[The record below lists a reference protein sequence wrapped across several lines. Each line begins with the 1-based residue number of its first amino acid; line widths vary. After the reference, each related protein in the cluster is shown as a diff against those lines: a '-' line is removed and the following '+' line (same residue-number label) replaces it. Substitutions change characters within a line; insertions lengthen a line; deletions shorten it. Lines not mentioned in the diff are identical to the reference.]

1 MTEYEFGGA
10 LNLDPSDYVSGADE
24 AAQAS
29 DDVAVAA
36 DDMSESMWEID
47 AAGIAAGG
55 ALAGVGTAGQGIL
68 DDTRD
73 MREQLGLAAETMG
86 VTQEETEAMAQELSD
101 ATFPIED
108 ATGAIDSLAQQGID
122 SEEDMLAVADAAD
135 EIADATGT
143 SAESV
148 ADNLGPAITSLGDD
162 IEDMPELA
170 DAFTLAVR
178 DSNLETEDLAG
189 VIERSSEELNEMG
202 LGAEDAA
209 GLISEYADETGKSGT
224 RAARDFQSAINEAD
238 GDMDELIE
246 TTGLS
251 EDVLEEWGDELEE
264 NEGIAE
270 DHAQVAED
278 NASTMDH
285 LRARFDDARLAA
297 AGYLGPIDAIAPA
310 AQTAAIGVM
319 ALSTVNTAALVPS
332 FAAVTA
338 AASGLILPIA
348 AIGAAVTAA
357 AVIWERDLFDIQERT
372 GNAVEYIT
380 GGLETLVE
388 GVDWAI
394 DTASYILFEWSP
406 GETLSN
412 TRDRMLEPIDDVR
425 EFIPSSIDEA
435 TDLAM
440 DAFTRFHPAGILWDR
455 RDEVM
460 DAASDIRD
468 GLERRVSDATDRTIE
483 VFMEWHPAEIVYQ
496 KRDEILDALPIPDEW
511 RERGEALVS
520 SFVDGVRDM
529 IPNATGAVEDLVG
542 GLADYLPSSDAAV
555 GPLSNLESRGGAIP
569 ETLAEGVRENSDELE
584 DSIEEMA
591 SAAVQG
597 LTLDDAEEQLEE
609 EMAALEEEH
618 DELTEG
624 GVSLEDQEEVAELSS
639 QIDELREQR
648 DELADAESIAE
659 ADAELLAGVAL
670 EQAEEEE
677 REAQALAEVEA
688 IVQEELGEAAPD
700 GMIAG
705 PDGPESTTTE
715 ADATSFD
722 TQHGQGQ
729 PTDDESGESLTK
741 DDRVDVIR
749 SALEEFW
756 EGRSLHVE
764 QSINER
770 ELRGIIEDV
779 VDAHIT

>member
-435 TDLAM
+435 TDRA
-440 DAFTRFHPAGILWDR
+440 
-455 RDEVM
+455 
-460 DAASDIRD
+460 
-468 GLERRVSDATDRTIE
+468 IE